1 MTLFKVLK
9 PYPANHR
16 FVIVIFVIDI
26 FAWLI
31 APFSRYY
38 IIPNMEVLFDMLCFL
53 SLITIGQD
61 MTSSKNRN
69 FAIRYMMACLAII
82 LLPVLF
88 HGDLPFVSIISKL
101 FFAISFISLKSE
113 YKWTICS
120 IFTNLFTF
128 LLLFGIIEWVLLLF
142 GINFFWGVVDRDGGS
157 QEFYQGIFILV
168 PTYSD
173 YGLFYRFMS
182 LCEEPG
188 NLGTICFFLLATLDF
203 QNNKR
208 QFMILLLSGLISFSL
223 GFYVLL
229 LLWAITQNRRLK
241 ISQILLGIV
250 VVVVMLTMFGD
261 FFEARILDRVTGFDI
276 ETIDNRTNDDVDKK
290 LQEISNDSRIVFGMG
305 NRTFYEWEAKVG
317 GVSAGLKNFVI
328 QYGVFGFIILL
339 FSFSLLIIRIRGR
352 SKETIILLVFVWI
365 TFYKSNTWNN
375 PPVLLP
381 LLSVPV
387 VMACNNAS
395 QVKSIRAKQLSYSS
409 K

>member
-1 MTLFKVLK
+1 MVAKAFNQYPVTKKIVMTIF
-9 PYPANHR
+9 
-16 FVIVIFVIDI
+16 IVDI

-31 APFSRYY
+31 APFSKYY
-38 IIPNMEVLFDMLCFL
+38 IIPNMEVLLDILCFL
-53 SLITIGQD
+53 SLITIGPV
-61 MTSSKNRN
+61 MISSKNRN
-69 FAIRYMMACLAII
+69 IALRYMMACLAII
-82 LLPVLF
+82 FLPIFF

-101 FFAISFISLKSE
+101 IFAISFISLKSE
-113 YKWTICS
+113 YKWVICS
-120 IFTNLFTF
+120 KFTNLFSF

-188 NLGTICFFLLATLDF
+188 GLGTICFFLLATLDF
-203 QNNKR
+203 QKSKK
-208 QFMILLLSGLISFSL
+208 QFFILLLSGLISFSL
-223 GFYVLL
+223 GFYILII
-229 LLWAITQNRRLK
+229 LWAITQNRRLK

-261 FFEARILDRVTGFDI
+261 FFEARIIDRVTGDDI

-290 LQEISNDSRIVFGMG
+290 LQEISKDSRIVFGMG

-317 GVSAGLKNFVI
+317 GVSAGVKNFVI
-328 QYGVFGFIILL
+328 QYGLLGFIILL